1 MLIQHLLYSVPF
13 AFIFS
18 ARCLPP
24 FSILPLSF
32 LLVCFFV
39 LVFVSGFFLLNM
51 NYTVD
56 SQPACNF
63 PHSLRENLRLRDWS
77 PSPADPT
84 CTCPSAST
92 PHCPAAGP
100 SSLTWTSVV
109 VASLALQLR
118 TGPCWSVFSVAAR
131 MIAVILHIVQ
141 SLRHA

>member
-1 MLIQHLLYSVPF
+1 MTPQVMSSPSTEVCKERSEPFIREDLFHTCDYAMLIQHLLYSIPF

-32 LLVCFFV
+32 LSICFFV
-39 LVFVSGFFLLNM
+39 LVFVLGFFLLNM

-63 PHSLRENLRLRDWS
+63 PHSLHENLRLWDWS

-84 CTCPSAST
+84 LYLPFCIHT
-92 PHCPAAGP
+92 PLPCCRP
-100 SSLTWTSVV
+100 SSLT
-109 VASLALQLR
+109 
-118 TGPCWSVFSVAAR
+118 
-131 MIAVILHIVQ
+131 
-141 SLRHA
+141 